1 MEKTSARWMLWLYGV
16 AVGIAL
22 FTGFGNMPL
31 WGRYY
36 IADIPGLGWS
46 RNFYLNLQV
55 HLLIGAVLLSLAV
68 YFLIEHVYARRSGAR
83 LSRSGS
89 IRGTLLV
96 LALLSGL
103 VLAVRNL
110 SGVRFP
116 FEFQVGLVFFH
127 MGAAMAFMLASIGCL
142 LARCRWTKDAAPP
155 LSENVKS

>member
-1 MEKTSARWMLWLYGV
+1 MEKTSTRWLLWLYGT
-16 AVGIAL
+16 AAIISL

-46 RNFYLNLQV
+46 GNFYFNLQV

-68 YFLIEHVYARRSGAR
+68 VFLIAHIYTRRDGAR
-83 LSRSGS
+83 LSPSGGV
-89 IRGTLLV
+89 RATLLV

-103 VLAVRNL
+103 LLAVRNL
-110 SGVRFP
+110 SGIRFP

-127 MGAAMAFMLASIGCL
+127 MGAAVAFMIASITCVV
-142 LARCRWTKDAAPP
+142 ARCKWIKDPGR
-155 LSENVKS
+155 S